1 MILEWVSLRARAG
14 AGGHR
19 RAGVEIREKPVFG
32 NIGML
37 MGLVNRLQTELPKM
51 RQRLEAARF
60 TGSSAGGEV
69 SATVNG
75 KGQLV
80 EVQISPEAVGEGGTG
95 GEALAEM
102 VKQAVASA
110 QAAAAEAAAAA
121 LKELTGGMNIPGL
134 DALLP

>member
-1 MILEWVSLRARAG
+1 M
-14 AGGHR
+14 
-19 RAGVEIREKPVFG
+19 FG

-60 TGSSAGGEV
+60 TGNSAGGEV

-80 EVQISPEAVGEGGTG
+80 EVRISPEAVGDGGPG
-95 GEALAEM
+95 SEALAEM
-102 VKQAVASA
+102 VTTAVAEA